1 MNVGIKVIQMD
12 YYTGEFIG
20 EYQSITAAA
29 DDNEIDKFA
38 LINRLNKFGV
48 TKYKNKKLAFCKFLV
63 EEEPK
68 CRK

>member
-1 MNVGIKVIQMD
+1 MNAGIKVIQMD

-20 EYQSITAAA
+20 EYQSISSAA
-29 DDNEIDKFA
+29 DDNEIDKFT

-48 TKYKNKKLAFCKFLV
+48 TKYRNKKLAFCKFLV
-63 EEEPK
+63 EEESK